1 MHAKMGGGVDDEV
14 IESRTGFSDASIRK
28 SCWPLSCQDKTI
40 EEQLSVGIR
49 YFDLRVAHKPND
61 SSSDLYFTH
70 VIYTHVTVLVSLA
83 LSPDSVIRKNK
94 SLLHNFFSKFKVL
107 LHLNRSHFYWIVL
120 FWDATE
126 SLLNNISIYQLV
138 QILSVFAGVLWM
150 SVYLEV
156 EISTKS
162 LKGSVYF

>member
-28 SCWPLSCQDKTI
+28 SRWPLSCQDKTI
-40 EEQLSVGIR
+40 EEQLSMGIR

-83 LSPDSVIRKNK
+83 LSPDS
-94 SLLHNFFSKFKVL
+94 
-107 LHLNRSHFYWIVL
+107 
-120 FWDATE
+120 
-126 SLLNNISIYQLV
+126 
-138 QILSVFAGVLWM
+138 
-150 SVYLEV
+150 
-156 EISTKS
+156 
-162 LKGSVYF
+162 